1 MRFAVRHHAMP
12 SMKRTYAMID
22 VCLFVLAF
30 LTKNLEF
37 MRICIMAGFNLRRM
51 EPWIKEYLENPDFID
66 YPDYYVKRAT
76 NSLDNS
82 ANRWISDGAQRTEQ
96 ELNEMIYLDE
106 YFYNRYHSSSN
117 KRKSCADHKRNS
129 ADQAKHIY
137 SFIKHTSSNTLSL
150 MELSRIA
157 VRKAMVSSSSNMRES
172 VEGRLHIPR
181 RLKEYL
187 LFKEFN
193 L

>member
-1 MRFAVRHHAMP
+1 
-12 SMKRTYAMID
+12 MK
-22 VCLFVLAF
+22 
-30 LTKNLEF
+30 
-37 MRICIMAGFNLRRM
+37 ICIMAGFNLRKM

-82 ANRWISDGAQRTEQ
+82 SNRWDGSNGTQRTEQ
-96 ELNEMIYLDE
+96 ELNDMIYLDE
-106 YFYNRYHSSSN
+106 YFYNRYHSGSN
-117 KRKSCADHKRNS
+117 KRKSSDDHKRNS
-129 ADQAKHIY
+129 RDQAKSIY
-137 SFIKHTSSNTLSL
+137 SFIKLTSSNSLSL

-157 VRKAMVSSSSNMRES
+157 VRRTMLSSGSNMKES
-172 VEGRLHIPR
+172 VERGLHIPR